1 MQIPCSMKWFF
12 VASPLMLHTQVLLL
26 QIAKN
31 SSFPLMFN
39 ELRIKVGNFLC
50 ITLHHNLI
58 STVEWKRFYGA
69 SFCKDQI
76 TFSQSNISLCCT
88 FYPSFYLLSSKK
100 RAILFDIKPRDFWIQ
115 NPKKGNNLNLDENS
129 VTVFENHQKSLIF
142 LHCDR
147 SELHLFTMQ
156 KYLNFLPKSTS
167 KATEF
172 QFVE

>member
-76 TFSQSNISLCCT
+76 TFSQSNISLYVVPFTHHFIC
-88 FYPSFYLLSSKK
+88 SHLKKERFYLTSSHVTFGYKI
-100 RAILFDIKPRDFWIQ
+100 R
-115 NPKKGNNLNLDENS
+115 KKGNNLNLDENS
-129 VTVFENHQKSLIF
+129 VTVFENHQKSLI
-142 LHCDR
+142 L
-147 SELHLFTMQ
+147 
-156 KYLNFLPKSTS
+156 
-167 KATEF
+167 
-172 QFVE
+172 